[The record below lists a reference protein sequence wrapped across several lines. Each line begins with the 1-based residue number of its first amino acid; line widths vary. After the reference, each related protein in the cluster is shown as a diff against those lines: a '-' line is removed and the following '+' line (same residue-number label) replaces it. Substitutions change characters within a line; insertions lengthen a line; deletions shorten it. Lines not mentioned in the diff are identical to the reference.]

1 MQGPVKYLLGSG
13 CSVRSYSSLTTPFC
27 RSWVLFSTS
36 TVLAVVFVFQK
47 MLRRILSRP
56 TLSCLDECIVEIIV
70 CWVNQP
76 RNEEVRKSPGRI
88 LDLLKACVRFR
99 DLDVDSF
106 ATIIKRTGWIPFAQ
120 LQDFILANR
129 WSHSSYSHDSL
140 HQWTLLPHL
149 VIRLTWSTKQSF
161 CHIRSNKIR
170 RNGGRFTTRSST

>member
-1 MQGPVKYLLGSG
+1 
-13 CSVRSYSSLTTPFC
+13 
-27 RSWVLFSTS
+27 
-36 TVLAVVFVFQK
+36 VLAVVFVFQK

-129 WSHSSYSHDSL
+129 
-140 HQWTLLPHL
+140 
-149 VIRLTWSTKQSF
+149 
-161 CHIRSNKIR
+161 
-170 RNGGRFTTRSST
+170 